1 MFRFLTSRLVGRSSK
16 TVSGDFR
23 TTEHIK
29 RDRILHINAF
39 ETTFVIIETNAKI
52 MDPLLAGG
60 QYRQAELVG
69 SDIS

>member
-39 ETTFVIIETNAKI
+39 DTTFVIIETNAKI
-52 MDPLLAGG
+52 MDPLLLFLT
-60 QYRQAELVG
+60 RG
-69 SDIS
+69 SLD